1 MLDTEFS
8 HNSRKSEQKEPSCVL
23 VQAPS
28 FSNGASR
35 AQQGQRP
42 AQSHRYFGVWRTRQ
56 KTPAATHSSVSRQTH
71 GATRIHILAGS
82 QPLPECLSLSVSH
95 TVDLLPSVS
104 DVSLGLSVSVCF
116 SLSSDVWL
124 EAGSQPRE
132 GVGGADSG
140 LVSPGRWSSL
150 SSQPAFFEART
161 G

>member
-1 MLDTEFS
+1 MALLELSKGSGLHRVTGTLECGGGG
-8 HNSRKSEQKEPSCVL
+8 RKPQQPHTPQCHTRLTGPPESTSS
-23 VQAPS
+23 QAPS
-28 FSNGASR
+28 
-35 AQQGQRP
+35 
-42 AQSHRYFGVWRTRQ
+42 
-56 KTPAATHSSVSRQTH
+56 
-71 GATRIHILAGS
+71 
-82 QPLPECLSLSVSH
+82 LSLSVFH
-95 TVDLLPSVS
+95 CL
-104 DVSLGLSVSVCF
+104 SLTLFICFPLFLMFLSACLFVCLCF